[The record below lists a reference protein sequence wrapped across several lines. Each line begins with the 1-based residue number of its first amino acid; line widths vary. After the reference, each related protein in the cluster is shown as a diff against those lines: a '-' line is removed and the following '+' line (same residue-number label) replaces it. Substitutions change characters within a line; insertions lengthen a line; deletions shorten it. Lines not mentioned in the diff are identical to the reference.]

1 MRCVTPFIFAC
12 VGGCFG
18 GGFGGGFVLCVGSTH
33 AHAAMRDETPLVFT
47 QPTYDLLPAPFFPTM
62 VKPRDLDGDGIVDL
76 VVPGRDPEK
85 RLFTMRGVGDGHFVP
100 LQTLVAESFVDW
112 VDLADIDNDGHDDI
126 VAAWR
131 GDFPRLV
138 AYRGLGGGVFAE
150 ATVLVGLELGM
161 GRDPQ
166 GLAIG
171 DFDGDQDIDIAVTQ
185 YVGGAI
191 EVFSNLGNL
200 LFERTDRVR
209 VGSFLGGYQYPRMT
223 FASDIDGDS
232 DLDLIANELG
242 GSRIA
247 VSRNHNGRFARAV
260 EYRVPQIGKE
270 RPGIA
275 SMMMADVE
283 GDGDSDIVVAALLLA
298 PEQKL
303 VAFINDGTG
312 DFSQRIVG
320 RSSPFG
326 YAFSL
331 EMADFDGDG
340 DLDAATGVALP
351 GMVAVGR
358 RTALG
363 EFDFSIDALLPLG
376 QLIRHISAVD
386 LDGDC
391 DLDIVG
397 VDGPSRAVFSS
408 INNTSA
414 AGCGGGVAATTNAR
428 KHVDQSNVTALV
440 TTPALKLITADRNGD
455 GVRDAIDVAVWLA
468 SQSTVTPSTTSSTSP
483 TTTPSRTSDH
493 STSEKRK

>member
-1 MRCVTPFIFAC
+1 MRCITPFISSCVVAC
-12 VGGCFG
+12 AV
-18 GGFGGGFVLCVGSTH
+18 VSVRS
-33 AHAAMRDETPLVFT
+33 AHASAATRDETPLLFT

-76 VVPGRDPEK
+76 IVPGRDPEK
-85 RLFTMRGVGDGHFVP
+85 RLFTMRGLGDGHFVP
-100 LQTLVAESFVDW
+100 LQTLVADSFVDW
-112 VDLADIDNDGHDDI
+112 VELADVDNDGLDDI

-131 GDFPRLV
+131 GDFPRVV
-138 AYRGLGGGVFAE
+138 AYRGLGSGAFAE
-150 ATVLVGLELGM
+150 ATVLAGLELGV

-171 DFDGDQDIDIAVTQ
+171 DFDGDRDIDIAVTQ
-185 YVGGAI
+185 YVGAAI
-191 EVFSNLGNL
+191 EVFSNRGSLQ
-200 LFERTDRVR
+200 FERTDRVR

-223 FASDIDGDS
+223 FACDIDGDG
-232 DLDLIANELG
+232 DLDLLANELG

-247 VSRNHNGRFARAV
+247 VSRNQNGRFARVV

-275 SMMMADVE
+275 SMLMADIDT
-283 GDGDSDIVVAALLLA
+283 DGDCDIVVPALLLA

-303 VAFINDGTG
+303 VAFINDGAG

-320 RSSPFG
+320 RSAPFG

-331 EMADFDGDG
+331 ELADFDDDG

-363 EFDFSIDALLPLG
+363 AFDFAIDALLPLG
-376 QLIRHISAVD
+376 QLIRHIAAVD
-386 LDGDC
+386 VDGDC

-408 INNTSA
+408 INNTSS
-414 AGCGGGVAATTNAR
+414 AGCGGGVAATTTTTTTFGR
-428 KHVDQSNVTALV
+428 THVDQTVVPALSKS
-440 TTPALKLITADRNGD
+440 PALKLITADWNGD
-455 GVRDAIDVAVWLA
+455 GVRDATDVAVWLA
-468 SQSTVTPSTTSSTSP
+468 SQSSVVSATVSATVPAHASSP
-483 TTTPSRTSDH
+483 TSTRTPA
-493 STSEKRK
+493 EQRK